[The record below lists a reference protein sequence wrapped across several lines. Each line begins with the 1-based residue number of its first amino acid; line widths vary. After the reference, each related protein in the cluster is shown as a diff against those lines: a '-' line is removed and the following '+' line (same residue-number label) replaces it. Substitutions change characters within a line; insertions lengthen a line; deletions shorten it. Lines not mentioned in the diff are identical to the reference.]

1 VLDRRGQDTATV
13 VIAVGVGDINLAL
26 RKPAT
31 ESSTYT
37 YSIPV
42 AASYAVDGN
51 TDGSFTCKCNT
62 GYSGDGFACAG
73 KLS

>member
-1 VLDRRGQDTATV
+1 LLDALMAMMEVDRRGQDAATV

-37 YSIPV
+37 REAEFVLVMVTGVIALPTV
-42 AASYAVDGN
+42 AL
-51 TDGSFTCKCNT
+51 T
-62 GYSGDGFACAG
+62 
-73 KLS
+73 